1 MKEVEE
7 ALSSNALASTEVPSG
22 AFTRTHVI
30 SNEFDLSSMAV
41 LEVTM
46 SPGDVMLTGDGL
58 MFCEGDMTGGDL
70 KP

>member
-1 MKEVEE
+1 MRSPE
-7 ALSSNALASTEVPSG
+7 
-22 AFTRTHVI
+22 HVM

-46 SPGDVMLTGDGL
+46 SPGDVMVTGDGL